1 MKKYMLKRI
10 LFSIFSLLVV
20 VMVVMFLVYTC
31 IQRNVIFQTDDVWN
45 KKSNNDRV
53 VYEYVQYQKY
63 GYLNYTDYTTF
74 IKNKYT
80 AIYGDDYYT
89 QSDYLAD
96 KNAIQFAETF
106 QENES
111 VQEFINEY
119 GSKNGTSIKYL
130 PPIKYKSGKT
140 KPGGTGYLLAVHER
154 SVVLRLLDYIAG
166 FISVET
172 TDMIEDPNLTDRY
185 IRVEKDPYSG
195 FYAVVGSGTKHKYL
209 LYFDDRFPF
218 MHQNFIHVNLG
229 VSYTTY
235 RGQEITSVMN
245 TPTGELR
252 VLKQQYPT
260 MIGTDEYVDTAIDF
274 HSLSYNTGTV
284 SVTE

>member
-1 MKKYMLKRI
+1 MLKRI

-195 FYAVVGSGTKHKYL
+195 F
-209 LYFDDRFPF
+209 
-218 MHQNFIHVNLG
+218 
-229 VSYTTY
+229 
-235 RGQEITSVMN
+235 
-245 TPTGELR
+245 
-252 VLKQQYPT
+252 
-260 MIGTDEYVDTAIDF
+260 
-274 HSLSYNTGTV
+274 
-284 SVTE
+284 

>member
-209 LYFDDRFPF
+209 LYFDERFPF
-218 MHQNFIHVNLG
+218 MHDLPRPGDNLRNEHAYG
-229 VSYTTY
+229 
-235 RGQEITSVMN
+235 R
-245 TPTGELR
+245 
-252 VLKQQYPT
+252 
-260 MIGTDEYVDTAIDF
+260 AACA
-274 HSLSYNTGTV
+274 
-284 SVTE
+284 